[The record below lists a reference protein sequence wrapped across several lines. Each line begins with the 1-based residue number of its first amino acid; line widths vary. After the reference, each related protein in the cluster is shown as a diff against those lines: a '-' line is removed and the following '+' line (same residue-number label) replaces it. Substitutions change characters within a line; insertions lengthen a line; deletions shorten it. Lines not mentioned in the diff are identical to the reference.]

1 MFDKQFG
8 NVKHQYL
15 NKQSGLNQHSC
26 EVDCDNGLEE
36 ERLKKADNDE
46 QDDDENN
53 DDDDDDD
60 DNDDDNTLKWLVA

>member
-1 MFDKQFG
+1 MFE

-36 ERLKKADNDE
+36 ERLKNDE